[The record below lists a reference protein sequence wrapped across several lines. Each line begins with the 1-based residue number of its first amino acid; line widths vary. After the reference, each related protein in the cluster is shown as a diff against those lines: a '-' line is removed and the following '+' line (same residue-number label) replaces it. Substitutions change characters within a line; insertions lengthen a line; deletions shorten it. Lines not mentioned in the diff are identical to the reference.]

1 MLQLPQEEMQISHE
15 GEQPEAIVE
24 WLQQEMGFRASPS
37 SEAIRKICRGNMI
50 PVWDFLLARVKSE
63 QTVEKIRRNIHVH
76 GSPIGKGLVGKEE
89 AWKEEPQV
97 KMERPNTGKSFRRRG
112 EVKGK
117 GRPATADS
125 ARLREGADRER
136 ERERTS
142 DGEDSV
148 EKSLL
153 ERGAAEREVERLR
166 NLVQRLGKDLK
177 SRMQDVSR
185 EECDR
190 QRVLVDKSNVRYVLP
205 CSQLTIC
212 HILAA

>member
-1 MLQLPQEEMQISHE
+1 MCWLSQLLQEEMQISHE

-76 GSPIGKGLVGKEE
+76 GSPIGRGLVGKKEE
-89 AWKEEPQV
+89 AWKEEPEPV
-97 KMERPNTGKSFRRRG
+97 KNERPNTVKSFRRRG
-112 EVKGK
+112 DVKGK
-117 GRPATADS
+117 GRPATADT
-125 ARLREGADRER
+125 ARLREGAGRER

-148 EKSLL
+148 EKALL
-153 ERGAAEREVERLR
+153 ERGAAEHEVERLR
-166 NLVQRLGKDLK
+166 NLVERLAKDLK

-185 EECDR
+185 EDCDR

-205 CSQLTIC
+205 CSQLT
-212 HILAA
+212 AV